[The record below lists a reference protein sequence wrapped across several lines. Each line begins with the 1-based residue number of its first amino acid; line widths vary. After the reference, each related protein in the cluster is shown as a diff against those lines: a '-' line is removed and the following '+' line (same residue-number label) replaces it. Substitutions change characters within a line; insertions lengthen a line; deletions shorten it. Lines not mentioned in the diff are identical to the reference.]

1 MSKAAKST
9 RSRIVSS
16 AWKLFYMNGYDG
28 TTIDDIVEAA
38 NVSKGSFYH
47 YFEGK
52 ESLINSISYLFDEA
66 YESLLDTIE
75 DSSLSPIDQLVT
87 MTKESFFMIE
97 NTVPVHL
104 LTRIMSSQLTSKAD
118 SHLLDPDRPYFH
130 IVRKIVIEA
139 KDTGVFKE
147 DYSVNEICQAYALFE
162 RGLMY
167 DWCVS
172 NGNYSL
178 SQYSTKMMKIFL
190 SGFTC

>member
-1 MSKAAKST
+1 MSKASKST

-28 TTIDDIVEAA
+28 TTIDDIIEAA

-47 YFEGK
+47 YFDGK
-52 ESLINSISYLFDEA
+52 EALINSISYLFDQA
-66 YESLLDTIE
+66 YETLLDDI
-75 DSSLSPIDQLVT
+75 DNSLSPVEQLVT
-87 MTKESFFMIE
+87 MTRESFFMIE

-104 LTRIMSSQLTSKAD
+104 LNRILSSQLTSKGD
-118 SHLLDPDRPYFH
+118 SHLLDPDRPYYH
-130 IVRKIVIEA
+130 ILRKIVIEA
-139 KDTGVFKE
+139 KDSGTFKE
-147 DYSVNEICQAYALFE
+147 EYSVNEICQAYALFE

-178 SQYSTKMMKIFL
+178 SQYSAKMMRIFL
-190 SGFTC
+190 KGFTL

>member
-1 MSKAAKST
+1 MAKTSKST
-9 RSRIVSS
+9 RARIVNA
-16 AWKLFYMNGYDG
+16 AWKLFYINGYDG

-52 ESLINSISYLFDEA
+52 EALISSISYLFDET
-66 YESLLDTIE
+66 YEALQDKLDA
-75 DSSLSPIDQLVT
+75 SLSPIDQLVE
-87 MTKESFFMIE
+87 MTRESFFMIE

-104 LTRIMSSQLTSKAD
+104 LNRIMSSQLTVKGD
-118 SHLLDPDRPYFH
+118 SHLLDPDRSYYH
-130 IVRKIVIEA
+130 ILRKIVIEA
-139 KDTGVFKE
+139 KDSGVFKDE
-147 DYSVNEICQAYALFE
+147 HSVNEICQAYALFE

-178 SQYSTKMMKIFL
+178 SQYSTKMMRIFL
-190 SGFTC
+190 KGFTV

>member
-1 MSKAAKST
+1 MAKSAKST
-9 RSRIVSS
+9 RSRIVSA

-28 TTIDDIVEAA
+28 TTIDDIIEAA

-52 ESLINSISYLFDEA
+52 EALISSISYLFDET
-66 YESLLDTIE
+66 YETLQNSLDET
-75 DSSLSPIDQLVT
+75 LSPIDQLVA
-87 MTKESFFMIE
+87 MTRESFFMIE

-104 LTRIMSSQLTSKAD
+104 LNRIMSSQLTSKGD

-130 IVRKIVIEA
+130 IVRKIVIEG
-139 KDTGVFKE
+139 KDTGIFKE
-147 DYSVNEICQAYALFE
+147 EHSVNEICQAYALFE

-167 DWCVS
+167 DWCIA

-178 SQYSTKMMKIFL
+178 SQYSTKMMRIFL
-190 SGFTC
+190 NGFTF